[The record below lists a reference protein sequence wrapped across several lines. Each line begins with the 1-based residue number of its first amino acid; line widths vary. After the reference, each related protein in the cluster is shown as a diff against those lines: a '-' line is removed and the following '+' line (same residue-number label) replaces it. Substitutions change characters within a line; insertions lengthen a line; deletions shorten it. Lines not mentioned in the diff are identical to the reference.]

1 MPQESARKNYR
12 QRKEHKPITPTLQDH
27 AEAAPDENFRPQT
40 SHLVRLTPAD
50 MRRGVILSEVLGR
63 PVSLRRSGRK
73 QSI

>member
-12 QRKEHKPITPTLQDH
+12 QRKEHKQILPTLQDH
-27 AEAAPDENFRPQT
+27 AEAASDENLRPQT
-40 SHLVRLTPAD
+40 SPPVKLTPAD

-63 PVSLRRSGRK
+63 PVSLRRCGRK

>member
-12 QRKEHKPITPTLQDH
+12 QRKEHKQILPTLQDH
-27 AEAAPDENFRPQT
+27 AEAASDENFRPQT
-40 SHLVRLTPAD
+40 SPPVKLTPAD
-50 MRRGVILSEVLGR
+50 MRRAVVLSEVLGR

>member
-40 SHLVRLTPAD
+40 SHPVRLTPAD